1 MANPRTT
8 IFQNPYIVLGT
19 TILFFLLLACF
30 LIPLVL
36 THTYSSTDLLQRNM
50 PPSLLHLFGTD
61 NLGRDICSRVFYGM
75 RISLLIGGISGII
88 DITIGVFYG
97 ITSAFLGGKV
107 DEFLMR
113 LADIIHAIPN
123 LLLAIFIT
131 VIIGNSI
138 GTIILAITIT
148 GWINMARIIRG
159 QVLSLKE
166 QDFIAATIA
175 LGASRAR
182 IIFHH
187 LIPNSF
193 GIIITTMTMTIPIAI
208 FTEAFLS
215 FLGIG
220 VQLPIAS
227 LGTMAHEGISTF
239 VYYPWQLF
247 FPIGM
252 IVLIIASFNLLGTGF
267 RQIWNSCER
276 IL

>member
-1 MANPRTT
+1 MPKMQAT
-8 IFQNPYIVLGT
+8 ILQNPYILLGI
-19 TILFFLLLACF
+19 ILLCCLCF
-30 LIPLVL
+30 GSCLGPLVL
-36 THTYSSTDLLQRNM
+36 THTHSTTDLLQRNA
-50 PPSLLHLFGTD
+50 PPSLTHLFGTD

-75 RISLLIGGISGII
+75 RISLFIGILAGVI
-88 DITIGVFYG
+88 DITIGVFIG
-97 ITSAFLGGKV
+97 ITAAYRGGRV

-113 LADIIHAIPN
+113 LADIIHAIPS

-138 GTIILAITIT
+138 GTIILAITVT

-166 QDFIAATIA
+166 QDFIAATLA
-175 LGASRAR
+175 LGASTTR
-182 IIFHH
+182 IIFRH
-187 LIPNSF
+187 LIPNSLE
-193 GIIITTMTMTIPIAI
+193 IIVTTMTMTIPIAI

-252 IVLIIASFNLLGTGF
+252 IVILIASFNLLGTGF
-267 RQIWNSCER
+267 RQVWNSCER
-276 IL
+276 TL

>member
-1 MANPRTT
+1 MPNPRTT
-8 IFQNPYIVLGT
+8 ILQNPYILLGT
-19 TILFFLLLACF
+19 IILFCLLLGCCLIPLLLA
-30 LIPLVL
+30 
-36 THTYSSTDLLQRNM
+36 HTYSSTDLLQRNM
-50 PPSLLHLFGTD
+50 PPSLVHLFGTD

-75 RISLLIGGISGII
+75 RISLLIGTIAGMI

-113 LADIIHAIPN
+113 LADIIHAIPS

-175 LGASRAR
+175 LGASTTR
-182 IIFHH
+182 IIFRH

-193 GIIITTMTMTIPIAI
+193 GIIVTTMTMTIPIAI

-267 RQIWNSCER
+267 RQVWNSCER

>member
-1 MANPRTT
+1 MRNQRIAIIR
-8 IFQNPYIVLGT
+8 NPYVLLGAI
-19 TILFFLLLACF
+19 ILFLLLVCCF
-30 LIPLVL
+30 LIPLIL
-36 THTYSSTDLLQRNM
+36 PYTYSNTNLLERNS
-50 PPSLLHLFGTD
+50 PPSLTHFFGTD
-61 NLGRDICSRVFYGM
+61 NLGRDVCARVFYGM
-75 RISLLIGGISGII
+75 RISLFIGIIAGII

-97 ITSAFLGGKV
+97 ITSAFLGEEI

-113 LADIIHAIPN
+113 IADIIHAIPS

-131 VIIGNSI
+131 IIIGNNI
-138 GTIILAITIT
+138 GTIIFALTIT

-175 LGASRAR
+175 LGASTTR
-182 IIFHH
+182 IIFYH

-193 GIIITTMTMTIPIAI
+193 GIILTTTTMTIPIAI

-239 VYYPWQLF
+239 LYYPWQLF
-247 FPIGM
+247 FPMGM

-267 RQIWNSCER
+267 RQIWNSYEGV
-276 IL
+276 L